1 MVEVASV
8 QLTAIALKQTQLKA
22 ARLAAA
28 VVAAEATEAGNDAP
42 SSRLRQL
49 RVQQH
54 AFDRELSRRRMAL
67 FYYLIRSP
75 VFNRATLPLL
85 QSAAHLL
92 RYIPIINALPGHAIS
107 MLTYLHRSH
116 FRSAASSS
124 T

>member
-1 MVEVASV
+1 
-8 QLTAIALKQTQLKA
+8 
-22 ARLAAA
+22 
-28 VVAAEATEAGNDAP
+28 
-42 SSRLRQL
+42 
-49 RVQQH
+49 
-54 AFDRELSRRRMAL
+54 MAL

-75 VFNRATLPLL
+75 VFNRATLPML

>member
-8 QLTAIALKQTQLKA
+8 QLTAIALQQTQRKA
-22 ARLAAA
+22 ARLAVA
-28 VVAAEATEAGNDAP
+28 VLAAEASEADGQAP
-42 SSRLRQL
+42 SSHLRQL

-75 VFNRATLPLL
+75 VFSRATLPML
-85 QSAAHLL
+85 QRAAQLL